1 LKQLEVERQQARDA
15 GFLNRCWLL
24 KHRSELRRAIQF
36 SQLEPIKFYLA
47 DCPPEM
53 VHVGVWLWGKCTDRF
68 RLYGLSAFCHHP
80 WPQVRRCVAKALRR
94 AEAWALLDDMA
105 EAYPLDP
112 KIQWFATASIAHRP
126 FHERLQNF
134 ARNVDESHAGEVFT
148 PSRMPFWALDR
159 SWERTPPK
167 SREFIRRMLWRIRH
181 WVRWG
186 VS

>member
-1 LKQLEVERQQARDA
+1 
-15 GFLNRCWLL
+15 
-24 KHRSELRRAIQF
+24 
-36 SQLEPIKFYLA
+36 
-47 DCPPEM
+47 
-53 VHVGVWLWGKCTDRF
+53 
-68 RLYGLSAFCHHP
+68 
-80 WPQVRRCVAKALRR
+80 VAKALRR